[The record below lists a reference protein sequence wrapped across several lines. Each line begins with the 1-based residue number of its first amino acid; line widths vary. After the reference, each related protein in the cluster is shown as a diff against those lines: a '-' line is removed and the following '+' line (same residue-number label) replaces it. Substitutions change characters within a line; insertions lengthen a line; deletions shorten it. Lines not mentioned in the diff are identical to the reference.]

1 MQGQLDIALD
11 EVGREHAH
19 AVAGVLAGAAPVA
32 VLTSDLS
39 RALETARPLAVAS
52 GVDLTPD
59 RRLRELDLG
68 TWQGLTAAQAQQR
81 YPEEYA
87 AWRAGADVS
96 RGGGE
101 TYRDAAERA
110 AACLREALSAV
121 PAGEAL
127 VAVTHGGTARAALG
141 LLPEVEQSS
150 WGRFAPLGNC
160 CWSVLVEAEWGWRL
174 ERHNAGLGPLVGP
187 ATGAHDPGGN
197 PAGGP
202 AQAPDGSP
210 VE

>member
-1 MQGQLDIALD
+1 MQGQLDIPLD
-11 EVGREHAH
+11 DVGRAQAH
-19 AVAGVLAGAAPVA
+19 AVAEVLAQAAPIA

-39 RALETARPLAVAS
+39 RALETARPLAAAS
-52 GVDLTPD
+52 GVALTPD
-59 RRLRELDLG
+59 PRLRELDLG
-68 TWQGLTAAQAQQR
+68 TWQGLTAEQAQER
-81 YPEEYA
+81 YPDEYA
-87 AWRAGADVS
+87 AWRAGTDVS

-101 TYRDAAERA
+101 TYGDAGARA
-110 AACLREALSAV
+110 AACLREALAAV
-121 PAGEAL
+121 PAGETL

-141 LLPEVEQSS
+141 LLLEVEPRT

-197 PAGGP
+197 PAGAP
-202 AQAPDGSP
+202 PQAPDGSP

>member
-11 EVGREHAH
+11 DVGRAQAH
-19 AVAGVLAGAAPVA
+19 AVAQVLAQAAPVA
-32 VLTSDLS
+32 VVTSDLS
-39 RALETARPLAVAS
+39 RALETARPLAAACGVAT
-52 GVDLTPD
+52 TPD
-59 RRLRELDLG
+59 PRLRELDLG
-68 TWQGLTAAQAQQR
+68 SWQGLTPAQAQER
-81 YPEEYA
+81 YPEQYA

-101 TYRDAAERA
+101 TYREAGERA
-110 AACLREALSAV
+110 ARCLQEALSAV
-121 PAGEAL
+121 PAGQTL

-141 LLPEVEQSS
+141 LLLDVEQRS

-197 PAGGP
+197 PAGAP